1 LEQRQ
6 EQRLEQ
12 RREQRSPQ
20 ERRQFLEQ
28 RLEERRQARDRLD
41 QRGPGPRREEA
52 DQRQPRVDQ
61 LRRLRRETVEEGG
74 RRTII
79 REPGN
84 RTIIREGNR
93 VVIRHD
99 ETDRLRRAYGGAV
112 VRRERRGADEVVI
125 VRRPNGIE
133 IVTVYDRRGNLV
145 RRVRRDAMGRE
156 IILIQNVFV
165 GGPAVYEEFVELPP
179 PVIRIRASAT
189 SWTSR
194 TRPRRRSTR
203 PSRHRRSSGS
213 TGPTP
218 STRCAAARPC
228 ASGCGASTSTR
239 SPSISARGTCPTSRR
254 WRSPASPRRSTAR
267 SRRTPTR
274 CSSWRATR
282 MRWATNS
289 TTSPC
294 RTAAPRRW
302 RGLLTEI
309 FDVPAENLTTQGYGE
324 QYLKIDT
331 QEPERENRRVT
342 VRRITPLL
350 NQEAAR

>member
-1 LEQRQ
+1 
-6 EQRLEQ
+6 
-12 RREQRSPQ
+12 
-20 ERRQFLEQ
+20 
-28 RLEERRQARDRLD
+28 
-41 QRGPGPRREEA
+41 
-52 DQRQPRVDQ
+52 
-61 LRRLRRETVEEGG
+61 
-74 RRTII
+74 
-79 REPGN
+79 
-84 RTIIREGNR
+84 

-179 PVIRIRASAT
+179 PVIRIPRERYIVDVEDASQEEIYEALT
-189 SWTSR
+189 APPIER
-194 TRPRRRSTR
+194 LDRSYTLDQVR
-203 PSRHRRSSGS
+203 
-213 TGPTP
+213 
-218 STRCAAARPC
+218 
-228 ASGCGASTSTR
+228 
-239 SPSISARGTCPTSRR
+239 
-254 WRSPASPRRSTAR
+254 RSPALRERVRRVDIDTITFDFGSWDLSDEQAMALTGVAEAINRAIEANPNEVFLVEGYTDAVGDELDNLTLSDRRAETVAR
-267 SRRTPTR
+267 
-274 CSSWRATR
+274 
-282 MRWATNS
+282 
-289 TTSPC
+289 
-294 RTAAPRRW
+294 
-302 RGLLTEI
+302 LLTEI